1 MLWWKRIW
9 RQPMNLFMF
18 SVFHIAAASIYWLVS
33 REDATLFDGSWL
45 TFHKVLTNFLLFSV
59 LSNLWALILSDPTPR
74 KIIFTENDH
83 IEKGWDVCNTCEA
96 YRPHRA
102 YHCLTCRVCVLKRDH
117 HCYFA
122 GNCVGYSNA
131 RYFYSLLF
139 STLLSL
145 AYTNLISLEYLIKTT
160 LLNPLQVLLS
170 FFAPIP
176 AAIAGFL
183 HEDFVV
189 LFVSTISLIALG
201 YTCYLVL
208 LHSGSVA
215 SGITLTEKNRE
226 KESYKERYRIG
237 ILENIREIY
246 GSNWPIAWISP
257 LIPSPQRSNGAHFPH
272 PKTRRASRFSSLRK

>member
-1 MLWWKRIW
+1 
-9 RQPMNLFMF
+9 
-18 SVFHIAAASIYWLVS
+18 V
-33 REDATLFDGSWL
+33 
-45 TFHKVLTNFLLFSV
+45 
-59 LSNLWALILSDPTPR
+59 
-74 KIIFTENDH
+74 
-83 IEKGWDVCNTCEA
+83 
-96 YRPHRA
+96 RPFQISFP
-102 YHCLTCRVCVLKRDH
+102 CV
-117 HCYFA
+117 
-122 GNCVGYSNA
+122 YSTYI